1 MKKLTFKMLD
11 FRIIRVNL
19 PLPVFLIFLS
29 IATVCLFA
37 SGCGVVEN
45 AILYKDFQFMYETS
59 YPKGTMTVQTPRIF
73 TSKEYAKSEV
83 FRAAENYCKSHG
95 HRMIPIRF
103 QWLPPI
109 ENTTSLGNYMGGAS
123 FMFRSMSP
131 SDPEIKNPRTGPV
144 NQPEIE
150 TF

>member
-1 MKKLTFKMLD
+1 MKSHYQILGFAFSKVSRLVLATAC
-11 FRIIRVNL
+11 
-19 PLPVFLIFLS
+19 LIS
-29 IATVCLFA
+29 T
-37 SGCGVVEN
+37 GCGVLEN
-45 AILYKDFQFMYETS
+45 AILYNDFQFMYETS

-83 FRAAENYCKSHG
+83 FRAAENYCKSRG
-95 HRMIPIRF
+95 HVMIPIRF

-109 ENTTSLGNYMGGAS
+109 ENTSSMGNYMAAAS
-123 FMFRSMSP
+123 LMFRSMSP

-144 NQPEIE
+144 NQPEYE

>member
-1 MKKLTFKMLD
+1 MLD
-11 FRIIRVNL
+11 FCIIRVNL